1 MQMIQNGYTGMS
13 LLVDLNKDRLFTVGT
28 IALALAGGA
37 WLGSLLG

>member
-13 LLVDLNKDRLFTVGT
+13 LLVDLNKDRLFTVGM